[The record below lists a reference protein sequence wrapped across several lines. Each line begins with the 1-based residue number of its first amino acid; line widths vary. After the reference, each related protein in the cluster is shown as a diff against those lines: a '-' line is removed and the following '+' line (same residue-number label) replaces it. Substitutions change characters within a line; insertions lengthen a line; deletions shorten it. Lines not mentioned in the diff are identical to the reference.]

1 MGKIKELETSLAN
14 KIAAGEVVERP
25 SSVVKELLEN
35 AIDAQA
41 TEINIEV
48 EQSGVSSIRVVD
60 NGTGIAQEDLGLVF
74 HRHATSKIVADDDL
88 FHIRTLGFR
97 GEALASI
104 SSVAKVTLKTCTDNE
119 NGHEIYAENGKI
131 IHQKPAKAKKGTDI
145 QVDSLFYN
153 TPARLKYIK
162 SLYTEL
168 GKITDIVNRMA
179 MSHPE
184 IRISLVS
191 DGKKLL
197 STNGS
202 GRTNEVMAEIYGMKV
217 AKDLVHISGDTSDY
231 HLEGFVAKPEH
242 SRSNKHYISIF
253 INGRYIKNFVLNK
266 AILEGYHTLLTIGR
280 FPICYINIQMDPIL
294 VDVNVHPTK
303 LEVRLS
309 KEDQLYDLIVTKIR
323 EAFKDK
329 ILIPQNDLNHASKK
343 NKVLETFEQQKI
355 NFEKQQ
361 SQIGETSAP
370 YVHDQKDKNH
380 DVESHKNNLD
390 STSSTN
396 NESTEVS
403 NELHNHIDDSYL
415 QSQKEVLFDM
425 EQNTSNEYEISNQ
438 QSNDIKGTVSQTPHR
453 RVPYMEIVG
462 QVHGTYIIAQNE
474 NGMFMIDQHAAQERI
489 KYEYFR
495 EKIGEVTNEVQNLL
509 IPLTFHFSK
518 DEQMII
524 DQYKDELD
532 KVGVH
537 LEHFGGHDYIVN
549 SYPVWFPK
557 EEAEEI
563 IKDMIELVLKHK
575 SVDVKKIREDA
586 AIMMSCKKS
595 IKANHYLK
603 NNEMADLI
611 DQLREAE
618 DPFTCP
624 HGRPIII
631 NFSNYE
637 LEKLIKTDYK
647 ACVVLDMHI
656 GHLKSIMELLKSHS
670 IECYVHIDL
679 IKGLSHDEFACEYII
694 QQYKPKGIVSTKAKV
709 IKKAK
714 MLNTLTIF
722 RVFIIDSQALTRS
735 IELIKKVEP
744 DYVEVLP
751 GVASKAVS
759 KIQQETSASVIAGG
773 LIDEQSEIRE
783 AISNGAKY
791 VTTSYEKLW

>member
-1 MGKIKELETSLAN
+1 MGKIKELQTSLAN

-35 AIDAQA
+35 AIDAQS

-48 EQSGVSSIRVVD
+48 EQSGVASIRVVD
-60 NGTGIAQEDLGLVF
+60 NGTGIEADDLSLVF
-74 HRHATSKIVADDDL
+74 HRHATSKLDADDDL

-104 SSVAKVTLKTCTDNE
+104 SSVSKVTLRTCTDNE
-119 NGHEIYAENGKI
+119 SGHEIYAENGEI
-131 IHQKPAKAKKGTDI
+131 INQKPAKAKKGTDI
-145 QVDSLFYN
+145 LVESLFYN

-179 MSHPE
+179 MSHPD

-191 DGKKLL
+191 DGKTLL
-197 STNGS
+197 KTNGS
-202 GRTNEVMAEIYGMKV
+202 GKTNEVMAEIYGMKV
-217 AKDLVHISGDTSDY
+217 AKDLVHITGDTSDY
-231 HLEGFVAKPEH
+231 HLEGYVARPEH

-266 AILEGYHTLLTIGR
+266 AIVEGYHTLLTIGR
-280 FPICYINIQMDPIL
+280 YPICYINIQMDPIL

-309 KEDQLYDLIVTKIR
+309 KEEQLYDLIVEKIR

-329 ILIPQNDLNHASKK
+329 ILIPKNDLDHHPKK
-343 NKVLETFEQQKI
+343 NKVLNSFEQQKLD
-355 NFEKQQ
+355 FERKQNEVQNRPQ
-361 SQIGETSAP
+361 SSEDERQEDLSAT
-370 YVHDQKDKNH
+370 KLDK
-380 DVESHKNNLD
+380 VENQNISQVNED
-390 STSSTN
+390 
-396 NESTEVS
+396 NESTLFNDS
-403 NELHNHIDDSYL
+403 QYINRNHDDYYFNNQKDILNELDNQYETL
-415 QSQKEVLFDM
+415 
-425 EQNTSNEYEISNQ
+425 EQEENQNE
-438 QSNDIKGTVSQTPHR
+438 NDIKGTVSASTRR
-453 RVPYMEIVG
+453 RVPYMEVVG

-509 IPLTFHFSK
+509 IPMTFHFSK
-518 DEQMII
+518 DEQFII
-524 DQYKDELD
+524 DQYQEELD
-532 KVGVH
+532 RVGVH

-557 EEAEEI
+557 AEAEEI
-563 IKDMIELVLKHK
+563 IKDMIELVLENKK
-575 SVDVKKIREDA
+575 IDVKKMREDA

-611 DQLREAE
+611 DQLREME

-637 LEKLIKTDYK
+637 LEKLFK
-647 ACVVLDMHI
+647 
-656 GHLKSIMELLKSHS
+656 
-670 IECYVHIDL
+670 
-679 IKGLSHDEFACEYII
+679 
-694 QQYKPKGIVSTKAKV
+694 
-709 IKKAK
+709 
-714 MLNTLTIF
+714 
-722 RVFIIDSQALTRS
+722 RVM
-735 IELIKKVEP
+735 
-744 DYVEVLP
+744 
-751 GVASKAVS
+751 
-759 KIQQETSASVIAGG
+759 
-773 LIDEQSEIRE
+773 
-783 AISNGAKY
+783 
-791 VTTSYEKLW
+791 

>member
-119 NGHEIYAENGKI
+119 NGHEIYAEDGKI

-329 ILIPQNDLNHASKK
+329 ILIPQNDLNRTPKK

-403 NELHNHIDDSYL
+403 NELHNYIDDSYL

-425 EQNTSNEYEISNQ
+425 EQNTSNEYEILNQ

-557 EEAEEI
+557 VEAEEI

-637 LEKLIKTDYK
+637 LEKLFK
-647 ACVVLDMHI
+647 
-656 GHLKSIMELLKSHS
+656 
-670 IECYVHIDL
+670 
-679 IKGLSHDEFACEYII
+679 
-694 QQYKPKGIVSTKAKV
+694 
-709 IKKAK
+709 
-714 MLNTLTIF
+714 
-722 RVFIIDSQALTRS
+722 RVM
-735 IELIKKVEP
+735 
-744 DYVEVLP
+744 
-751 GVASKAVS
+751 
-759 KIQQETSASVIAGG
+759 
-773 LIDEQSEIRE
+773 
-783 AISNGAKY
+783 
-791 VTTSYEKLW
+791 

>member
-1 MGKIKELETSLAN
+1 MGKIKELQTSLAN

-35 AIDAQA
+35 AIDAKS

-48 EQSGVSSIRVVD
+48 EQSGISSIRVVD
-60 NGTGIAQEDLGLVF
+60 NGTGIEQDDLDLVF
-74 HRHATSKIVADDDL
+74 HRHATSKLDADDDL

-104 SSVAKVTLKTCTDNE
+104 SSVAKVTLKTCTDSE
-119 NGHEIYAENGKI
+119 NGHEIYAENGEI
-131 IHQKPAKAKKGTDI
+131 LSRKPAKAKKGTDI
-145 QVDSLFYN
+145 TVSSLFYN

-179 MSHPE
+179 MSHPD
-184 IRISLVS
+184 IRISLIS
-191 DGKKLL
+191 DGKTLL
-197 STNGS
+197 KTNGS
-202 GRTNEVMAEIYGMKV
+202 GKTNEVMSEIYGIKV
-217 AKDLVHISGDTSDY
+217 AKDLVHIQGDTSDY

-266 AILEGYHTLLTIGR
+266 AIIEGYHTLLTIGR
-280 FPICYINIQMDPIL
+280 YPICYLNIEMDPIL

-309 KEDQLYDLIVTKIR
+309 KEEQLYQLIVEKIR
-323 EAFKDK
+323 YAFKDR
-329 ILIPQNDLNHASKK
+329 ILIPQNDLDRTPKK
-343 NKVLETFEQQKI
+343 NKVLNQFEQQKLD
-355 NFEKQQ
+355 FERRQQ
-361 SQIGETSAP
+361 NSNQ
-370 YVHDQKDKNH
+370 DKTNSH
-380 DVESHKNNLD
+380 YYGMSESKLQNPNLEKNDLD
-390 STSSTN
+390 DN
-396 NESTEVS
+396 ELINESTENFV
-403 NELHNHIDDSYL
+403 HNNKRSDDKDYF
-415 QSQKEVLFDM
+415 QIQKEILNDLDNGDASSLNDESTNDSEEVVT
-425 EQNTSNEYEISNQ
+425 EQSNSDEASSKTYQTLYSKQDN
-438 QSNDIKGTVSQTPHR
+438 NDIKGKVSNTPSR
-453 RVPYMEIVG
+453 RVPYMEVVG

-495 EKIGEVTNEVQNLL
+495 EKIGEVTNEVQDLL

-524 DQYKDELD
+524 DQYQDELD

-557 EEAEEI
+557 AEAEEI
-563 IKDMIELVLKHK
+563 IQDMVELVLNDKK
-575 SVDVKKIREDA
+575 VNVKKMREDA

-637 LEKLIKTDYK
+637 LEKLFK
-647 ACVVLDMHI
+647 
-656 GHLKSIMELLKSHS
+656 
-670 IECYVHIDL
+670 
-679 IKGLSHDEFACEYII
+679 
-694 QQYKPKGIVSTKAKV
+694 
-709 IKKAK
+709 
-714 MLNTLTIF
+714 
-722 RVFIIDSQALTRS
+722 RVM
-735 IELIKKVEP
+735 
-744 DYVEVLP
+744 
-751 GVASKAVS
+751 
-759 KIQQETSASVIAGG
+759 
-773 LIDEQSEIRE
+773 
-783 AISNGAKY
+783 
-791 VTTSYEKLW
+791 

>member
-1 MGKIKELETSLAN
+1 MGKIKELQTSLAN

-35 AIDAQA
+35 AIDADA

-48 EQSGVSSIRVVD
+48 EQSGISSIRVVD
-60 NGTGIAQEDLGLVF
+60 NGSGIEQDDLALVF
-74 HRHATSKIVADDDL
+74 HRHATSKLDADDDL

-119 NGHEIYAENGKI
+119 NGHEVYAENGVI
-131 IHQKPAKAKKGTDI
+131 INQKPAKAKKGTDI
-145 QVDSLFYN
+145 LVESLFYN

-179 MSHPE
+179 MSHPN

-191 DGKKLL
+191 DGKTLI

-202 GRTNEVMAEIYGMKV
+202 RRTNEVMAEIYSMKV
-217 AKDLVHISGDTSDY
+217 AKDLVHISGNTSDY

-242 SRSNKHYISIF
+242 SRSNRHYISIF

-266 AILEGYHTLLTIGR
+266 AIQEGYHTLLTIGR

-309 KEDQLYDLIVTKIR
+309 KEEQLYELIVNKIR
-323 EAFKDK
+323 EAFKDR
-329 ILIPQNDLNHASKK
+329 ILIPQNDLDHSSKK
-343 NKVLETFEQQKI
+343 NKVLEIFEQQKMD
-355 NFEKQQ
+355 FEKKNASATGQDTSKYRFSQGQ
-361 SQIGETSAP
+361 STSDKKDLEVNESLNEDVYETASEND
-370 YVHDQKDKNH
+370 YSHSEVSQYIQRTNEDNYFQNQKDI
-380 DVESHKNNLD
+380 L
-390 STSSTN
+390 
-396 NESTEVS
+396 NEMEIEALRNDDFS
-403 NELHNHIDDSYL
+403 NDE
-415 QSQKEVLFDM
+415 
-425 EQNTSNEYEISNQ
+425 
-438 QSNDIKGTVSQTPHR
+438 NDIKGTVSKTPNR
-453 RVPYMEIVG
+453 RVPYMEVVG

-495 EKIGEVTNEVQNLL
+495 DKIDEVSNEVQNLL

-524 DQYKDELD
+524 DQYKEELD

-557 EEAEEI
+557 RETEEI

-575 SVDVKKIREDA
+575 KVDVRKMREDA

-637 LEKLIKTDYK
+637 LEKLFK
-647 ACVVLDMHI
+647 
-656 GHLKSIMELLKSHS
+656 
-670 IECYVHIDL
+670 
-679 IKGLSHDEFACEYII
+679 
-694 QQYKPKGIVSTKAKV
+694 
-709 IKKAK
+709 
-714 MLNTLTIF
+714 
-722 RVFIIDSQALTRS
+722 RVM
-735 IELIKKVEP
+735 
-744 DYVEVLP
+744 
-751 GVASKAVS
+751 
-759 KIQQETSASVIAGG
+759 
-773 LIDEQSEIRE
+773 
-783 AISNGAKY
+783 
-791 VTTSYEKLW
+791 

>member
-1 MGKIKELETSLAN
+1 MGKIKELQTSLAN

-35 AIDAQA
+35 AIDAKS

-48 EQSGVSSIRVVD
+48 EQSGISSIRVVD
-60 NGTGIAQEDLGLVF
+60 NGTGIEQDDLDLVF
-74 HRHATSKIVADDDL
+74 HRHATSKLDADDGL
-88 FHIRTLGFR
+88 FHIRTLGVR

-104 SSVAKVTLKTCTDNE
+104 SSVAKVTLKTCTDSE
-119 NGHEIYAENGKI
+119 NGHEIYAENGEI
-131 IHQKPAKAKKGTDI
+131 LSRKPAKAKKGTDI
-145 QVDSLFYN
+145 TVSSLFYN

-179 MSHPE
+179 MSHPY
-184 IRISLVS
+184 IRISLIS
-191 DGKKLL
+191 DGKTLL
-197 STNGS
+197 KTNGS
-202 GRTNEVMAEIYGMKV
+202 GKTNEVMSEIYGIKV
-217 AKDLVHISGDTSDY
+217 AKDLVHIQGDTSDY

-266 AILEGYHTLLTIGR
+266 AIIEGYHTLLTIGR
-280 FPICYINIQMDPIL
+280 YPICYLNIEMDPIL

-309 KEDQLYDLIVTKIR
+309 KEEQLYQLIVEKIR
-323 EAFKDK
+323 YAFKDR
-329 ILIPQNDLNHASKK
+329 ILIPQNDLDRTPKK
-343 NKVLETFEQQKI
+343 NKVLNQFEQQKLD
-355 NFEKQQ
+355 FERRQQ
-361 SQIGETSAP
+361 NSNQ
-370 YVHDQKDKNH
+370 DKTNSH
-380 DVESHKNNLD
+380 YYGMSESKLQNPNLEKNDLD
-390 STSSTN
+390 N
-396 NESTEVS
+396 NELINESTENFV
-403 NELHNHIDDSYL
+403 HNNKRSDDKDYF
-415 QSQKEVLFDM
+415 QIQKEILNDLDNGDASLLNDESTNDSEEVVT
-425 EQNTSNEYEISNQ
+425 EQSNNDEASSKTYQTLYSKQDN
-438 QSNDIKGTVSQTPHR
+438 NDIKGKVSNTPSR
-453 RVPYMEIVG
+453 RVPYMEVVG

-495 EKIGEVTNEVQNLL
+495 EKIGEVTNEVQDLL

-524 DQYKDELD
+524 DQYQDELD
-532 KVGVH
+532 NVGVH

-557 EEAEEI
+557 AEAEEI
-563 IKDMIELVLKHK
+563 IQDMVELVLNDKK
-575 SVDVKKIREDA
+575 VNVKKLREDA

-637 LEKLIKTDYK
+637 LEKLFK
-647 ACVVLDMHI
+647 
-656 GHLKSIMELLKSHS
+656 
-670 IECYVHIDL
+670 
-679 IKGLSHDEFACEYII
+679 
-694 QQYKPKGIVSTKAKV
+694 
-709 IKKAK
+709 
-714 MLNTLTIF
+714 
-722 RVFIIDSQALTRS
+722 RVM
-735 IELIKKVEP
+735 
-744 DYVEVLP
+744 
-751 GVASKAVS
+751 
-759 KIQQETSASVIAGG
+759 
-773 LIDEQSEIRE
+773 
-783 AISNGAKY
+783 
-791 VTTSYEKLW
+791 

>member
-119 NGHEIYAENGKI
+119 NGHEIYAEDGKI

-329 ILIPQNDLNHASKK
+329 ILIPQNDLNHAPKK

-425 EQNTSNEYEISNQ
+425 EQNTSNEYEKLNQ

-637 LEKLIKTDYK
+637 LEKLFK
-647 ACVVLDMHI
+647 
-656 GHLKSIMELLKSHS
+656 
-670 IECYVHIDL
+670 
-679 IKGLSHDEFACEYII
+679 
-694 QQYKPKGIVSTKAKV
+694 
-709 IKKAK
+709 
-714 MLNTLTIF
+714 
-722 RVFIIDSQALTRS
+722 RVM
-735 IELIKKVEP
+735 
-744 DYVEVLP
+744 
-751 GVASKAVS
+751 
-759 KIQQETSASVIAGG
+759 
-773 LIDEQSEIRE
+773 
-783 AISNGAKY
+783 
-791 VTTSYEKLW
+791 

>member
-119 NGHEIYAENGKI
+119 NGHEIYAEDGKI

-329 ILIPQNDLNHASKK
+329 ILIPQNDLNHAPKK

-380 DVESHKNNLD
+380 DVESHRNNLD

-403 NELHNHIDDSYL
+403 NELHNYIDDSYL

-425 EQNTSNEYEISNQ
+425 EQDTSNEYEILNQ
-438 QSNDIKGTVSQTPHR
+438 QSKDIKGTVSQTPHR

-637 LEKLIKTDYK
+637 LEKLFK
-647 ACVVLDMHI
+647 
-656 GHLKSIMELLKSHS
+656 
-670 IECYVHIDL
+670 
-679 IKGLSHDEFACEYII
+679 
-694 QQYKPKGIVSTKAKV
+694 
-709 IKKAK
+709 
-714 MLNTLTIF
+714 
-722 RVFIIDSQALTRS
+722 RVM
-735 IELIKKVEP
+735 
-744 DYVEVLP
+744 
-751 GVASKAVS
+751 
-759 KIQQETSASVIAGG
+759 
-773 LIDEQSEIRE
+773 
-783 AISNGAKY
+783 
-791 VTTSYEKLW
+791 

>member
-119 NGHEIYAENGKI
+119 NGHEIYAEDGKI

-329 ILIPQNDLNHASKK
+329 ILIPQNDLNHAPKK

-425 EQNTSNEYEISNQ
+425 EQNTSNEYEILNQ

-637 LEKLIKTDYK
+637 LEKLFK
-647 ACVVLDMHI
+647 
-656 GHLKSIMELLKSHS
+656 
-670 IECYVHIDL
+670 
-679 IKGLSHDEFACEYII
+679 
-694 QQYKPKGIVSTKAKV
+694 
-709 IKKAK
+709 
-714 MLNTLTIF
+714 
-722 RVFIIDSQALTRS
+722 RVM
-735 IELIKKVEP
+735 
-744 DYVEVLP
+744 
-751 GVASKAVS
+751 
-759 KIQQETSASVIAGG
+759 
-773 LIDEQSEIRE
+773 
-783 AISNGAKY
+783 
-791 VTTSYEKLW
+791 

>member
-119 NGHEIYAENGKI
+119 NGHEIYAEDGKI

-403 NELHNHIDDSYL
+403 NELHNYIDDSYL

-637 LEKLIKTDYK
+637 LEKLFK
-647 ACVVLDMHI
+647 
-656 GHLKSIMELLKSHS
+656 
-670 IECYVHIDL
+670 
-679 IKGLSHDEFACEYII
+679 
-694 QQYKPKGIVSTKAKV
+694 
-709 IKKAK
+709 
-714 MLNTLTIF
+714 
-722 RVFIIDSQALTRS
+722 RVM
-735 IELIKKVEP
+735 
-744 DYVEVLP
+744 
-751 GVASKAVS
+751 
-759 KIQQETSASVIAGG
+759 
-773 LIDEQSEIRE
+773 
-783 AISNGAKY
+783 
-791 VTTSYEKLW
+791 

>member
-119 NGHEIYAENGKI
+119 NGHEIYAEDGKI

-145 QVDSLFYN
+145 QVESLFYN

-329 ILIPQNDLNHASKK
+329 ILIPQNDLNHVPKK

-355 NFEKQQ
+355 NFEKKQ

-370 YVHDQKDKNH
+370 YVHDQNDKNH
-380 DVESHKNNLD
+380 DVESQRNNLD

-425 EQNTSNEYEISNQ
+425 EQNTSNEYEILNQ

-549 SYPVWFPK
+549 SYPIWFPK

-603 NNEMADLI
+603 
-611 DQLREAE
+611 
-618 DPFTCP
+618 
-624 HGRPIII
+624 
-631 NFSNYE
+631 
-637 LEKLIKTDYK
+637 
-647 ACVVLDMHI
+647 
-656 GHLKSIMELLKSHS
+656 IMKWQ
-670 IECYVHIDL
+670 I
-679 IKGLSHDEFACEYII
+679 
-694 QQYKPKGIVSTKAKV
+694 
-709 IKKAK
+709 
-714 MLNTLTIF
+714 
-722 RVFIIDSQALTRS
+722 
-735 IELIKKVEP
+735 
-744 DYVEVLP
+744 
-751 GVASKAVS
+751 
-759 KIQQETSASVIAGG
+759 
-773 LIDEQSEIRE
+773 
-783 AISNGAKY
+783 
-791 VTTSYEKLW
+791 

>member
-329 ILIPQNDLNHASKK
+329 ILIPQNDLNHAFKK

-586 AIMMSCKKS
+586 AKS
-595 IKANHYLK
+595 NV
-603 NNEMADLI
+603 
-611 DQLREAE
+611 
-618 DPFTCP
+618 
-624 HGRPIII
+624 G
-631 NFSNYE
+631 
-637 LEKLIKTDYK
+637 
-647 ACVVLDMHI
+647 
-656 GHLKSIMELLKSHS
+656 
-670 IECYVHIDL
+670 
-679 IKGLSHDEFACEYII
+679 EF
-694 QQYKPKGIVSTKAKV
+694 
-709 IKKAK
+709 
-714 MLNTLTIF
+714 
-722 RVFIIDSQALTRS
+722 
-735 IELIKKVEP
+735 
-744 DYVEVLP
+744 
-751 GVASKAVS
+751 
-759 KIQQETSASVIAGG
+759 
-773 LIDEQSEIRE
+773 
-783 AISNGAKY
+783 
-791 VTTSYEKLW
+791 

>member
-1 MGKIKELETSLAN
+1 MGKIKELQTSLAN

-35 AIDAQA
+35 AIDAKS

-48 EQSGVSSIRVVD
+48 EQSGISSIRVVD
-60 NGTGIAQEDLGLVF
+60 NGNGIEQDDLDLVF
-74 HRHATSKIVADDDL
+74 HRHATSKLDADDDL

-104 SSVAKVTLKTCTDNE
+104 SSVAKVTLKTCTDSE
-119 NGHEIYAENGKI
+119 NGHEIYAENGEI
-131 IHQKPAKAKKGTDI
+131 LSRKPAKAKKGTDI
-145 QVDSLFYN
+145 TVSSLFYN

-179 MSHPE
+179 MSHPY
-184 IRISLVS
+184 IRISLIS
-191 DGKKLL
+191 DGKTLL
-197 STNGS
+197 KTNGS
-202 GRTNEVMAEIYGMKV
+202 GKTNEVMSEIYGIKV
-217 AKDLVHISGDTSDY
+217 AKDLVHIQGDTSDY

-266 AILEGYHTLLTIGR
+266 AIIEGYHTLLTIGR
-280 FPICYINIQMDPIL
+280 YPICYLNIEMDPIL

-309 KEDQLYDLIVTKIR
+309 KEEQLYQLIVEKIR
-323 EAFKDK
+323 YAFKDR
-329 ILIPQNDLNHASKK
+329 ILIPQNDLDRTPKK
-343 NKVLETFEQQKI
+343 NKVLNQFEQQKLD
-355 NFEKQQ
+355 FERRQQ
-361 SQIGETSAP
+361 NSNQ
-370 YVHDQKDKNH
+370 DKTNSH
-380 DVESHKNNLD
+380 YYGMSESKLQNPNLEKNDLD
-390 STSSTN
+390 N
-396 NESTEVS
+396 NELINESTENFV
-403 NELHNHIDDSYL
+403 HNNKRSDDKDYF
-415 QSQKEVLFDM
+415 QIQKEILNDLDNGDASLLNDESTNDSEEVVT
-425 EQNTSNEYEISNQ
+425 EQSNNDEASSKTYQTLYSKQDN
-438 QSNDIKGTVSQTPHR
+438 NDIKGKVSNTPSR
-453 RVPYMEIVG
+453 RVPYMEVVG

-495 EKIGEVTNEVQNLL
+495 EKIGEVTNEVQDLL

-524 DQYKDELD
+524 DQYQDELD

-557 EEAEEI
+557 AEAEEI
-563 IKDMIELVLKHK
+563 IQDMVELVLNDKK
-575 SVDVKKIREDA
+575 VNVKKMREDA

-637 LEKLIKTDYK
+637 LEKLFK
-647 ACVVLDMHI
+647 
-656 GHLKSIMELLKSHS
+656 
-670 IECYVHIDL
+670 
-679 IKGLSHDEFACEYII
+679 
-694 QQYKPKGIVSTKAKV
+694 
-709 IKKAK
+709 
-714 MLNTLTIF
+714 
-722 RVFIIDSQALTRS
+722 RVM
-735 IELIKKVEP
+735 
-744 DYVEVLP
+744 
-751 GVASKAVS
+751 
-759 KIQQETSASVIAGG
+759 
-773 LIDEQSEIRE
+773 
-783 AISNGAKY
+783 
-791 VTTSYEKLW
+791 

>member
-1 MGKIKELETSLAN
+1 MGKIKELQTSLAN

-25 SSVVKELLEN
+25 GSVVKELLEN

-48 EQSGVSSIRVVD
+48 EQSGVASIRVVD
-60 NGTGIAQEDLGLVF
+60 NGTGIEIDDLDLVF
-74 HRHATSKIVADDDL
+74 HRHATSKLDVDDDL

-104 SSVAKVTLKTCTDNE
+104 SSVSKVTLKTCTDNQEGQEVYVE
-119 NGHEIYAENGKI
+119 NGEVLN
-131 IHQKPAKAKKGTDI
+131 QKPAKAKRGTDI
-145 QVDSLFYN
+145 LVESLFYN

-179 MSHPE
+179 MSHPD

-191 DGKKLL
+191 DGKTIIK
-197 STNGS
+197 TNGS

-217 AKDLVHISGDTSDY
+217 AKDLVHVTGDTSDY
-231 HLEGFVAKPEH
+231 HIDAYFARPEH

-253 INGRYIKNFVLNK
+253 INGRYIKNFLLNK
-266 AILEGYHTLLTIGR
+266 AILEGYHTLLMIGR
-280 FPICYINIQMDPIL
+280 YPICYINIEMDPIL

-309 KEDQLYDLIVTKIR
+309 KEDQLYELIVEKIH
-323 EAFKDK
+323 EAFKNR
-329 ILIPQNDLNHASKK
+329 ILIPQNDMDKMTKK
-343 NKVLETFEQQKI
+343 HKVLDKFEQQKME
-355 NFEKQQ
+355 FEKRQQ
-361 SQIGETSAP
+361 HNTPNPNTLEHHNVSSENNNVLNDEHQLNYSNLTDTFPDSIQESANDYDEYKKAQNEILDDMETEGVSNNEETTT
-370 YVHDQKDKNH
+370 HGNHFSESNINKDIKEP
-380 DVESHKNNLD
+380 VGG
-390 STSSTN
+390 TSS
-396 NESTEVS
+396 
-403 NELHNHIDDSYL
+403 
-415 QSQKEVLFDM
+415 
-425 EQNTSNEYEISNQ
+425 
-438 QSNDIKGTVSQTPHR
+438 R

-495 EKIGEVTNEVQNLL
+495 EKIGDVANESQNLL

-518 DEQMII
+518 DELMII
-524 DQYKDELD
+524 NQYKGELD

-537 LEHFGGHDYIVN
+537 LEPFGGHDYIVD

-557 EEAEEI
+557 QEAEEI
-563 IKDMIELVLKHK
+563 IKDMIEYVLEHK
-575 SVDVKKIREDA
+575 KVDVKKIREEA

-603 NNEMADLI
+603 NNEMADLVN
-611 DQLREAE
+611 QLRETE

-637 LEKLIKTDYK
+637 LERLFKR
-647 ACVVLDMHI
+647 
-656 GHLKSIMELLKSHS
+656 
-670 IECYVHIDL
+670 
-679 IKGLSHDEFACEYII
+679 II
-694 QQYKPKGIVSTKAKV
+694 
-709 IKKAK
+709 
-714 MLNTLTIF
+714 
-722 RVFIIDSQALTRS
+722 
-735 IELIKKVEP
+735 
-744 DYVEVLP
+744 
-751 GVASKAVS
+751 
-759 KIQQETSASVIAGG
+759 
-773 LIDEQSEIRE
+773 
-783 AISNGAKY
+783 
-791 VTTSYEKLW
+791 

>member
-1 MGKIKELETSLAN
+1 MGKIKELQTSLAN

-35 AIDAQA
+35 AIDAKS

-48 EQSGVSSIRVVD
+48 EQSGISSIRVVD
-60 NGTGIAQEDLGLVF
+60 NGTGIEQDDLDLVF
-74 HRHATSKIVADDDL
+74 HRHATSKLDADDDL

-104 SSVAKVTLKTCTDNE
+104 SSVAKVTLKTCTDSE
-119 NGHEIYAENGKI
+119 NGHEIYAENGEI
-131 IHQKPAKAKKGTDI
+131 LSRKPAKAKKGTNI
-145 QVDSLFYN
+145 TVSSLFYN

-179 MSHPE
+179 MSHPY
-184 IRISLVS
+184 IRISLIS
-191 DGKKLL
+191 DGKTLL
-197 STNGS
+197 KTNGS
-202 GRTNEVMAEIYGMKV
+202 GKTNEVMSEIYGIKV
-217 AKDLVHISGDTSDY
+217 AKDLVHIQGDTSDY

-266 AILEGYHTLLTIGR
+266 AIIEGYHTLLTIGR
-280 FPICYINIQMDPIL
+280 YPICYLNIEMDPIL

-309 KEDQLYDLIVTKIR
+309 KEEQLYQLIVEKIR
-323 EAFKDK
+323 YAFKDR
-329 ILIPQNDLNHASKK
+329 ILIPQNDLDRTPKK
-343 NKVLETFEQQKI
+343 NKVLNQFEQQKLD
-355 NFEKQQ
+355 FERRQQ
-361 SQIGETSAP
+361 NSNQ
-370 YVHDQKDKNH
+370 DKTNSH
-380 DVESHKNNLD
+380 YYGMSESKLQNPNLEKNDLD
-390 STSSTN
+390 N
-396 NESTEVS
+396 NELINESTENFV
-403 NELHNHIDDSYL
+403 HNNKRSDDKDYF
-415 QSQKEVLFDM
+415 QIQKEILNDLDNGDASSLNDESTNDSEEVVT
-425 EQNTSNEYEISNQ
+425 EQSNNDEASSKTYQTLYSKQDN
-438 QSNDIKGTVSQTPHR
+438 NDIKGKVSNTPSR
-453 RVPYMEIVG
+453 RVPYMEVVG

-495 EKIGEVTNEVQNLL
+495 EKIGEVTNEVQDLL

-524 DQYKDELD
+524 DQYQDELD

-557 EEAEEI
+557 AEAEEI
-563 IKDMIELVLKHK
+563 IQDMVELVLNDKK
-575 SVDVKKIREDA
+575 VNVKKMREDA

-637 LEKLIKTDYK
+637 LEKLFK
-647 ACVVLDMHI
+647 
-656 GHLKSIMELLKSHS
+656 
-670 IECYVHIDL
+670 
-679 IKGLSHDEFACEYII
+679 
-694 QQYKPKGIVSTKAKV
+694 
-709 IKKAK
+709 
-714 MLNTLTIF
+714 
-722 RVFIIDSQALTRS
+722 RVM
-735 IELIKKVEP
+735 
-744 DYVEVLP
+744 
-751 GVASKAVS
+751 
-759 KIQQETSASVIAGG
+759 
-773 LIDEQSEIRE
+773 
-783 AISNGAKY
+783 
-791 VTTSYEKLW
+791 

>member
-119 NGHEIYAENGKI
+119 NRHEIYAENGKI

-637 LEKLIKTDYK
+637 LEKLFK
-647 ACVVLDMHI
+647 
-656 GHLKSIMELLKSHS
+656 
-670 IECYVHIDL
+670 
-679 IKGLSHDEFACEYII
+679 
-694 QQYKPKGIVSTKAKV
+694 
-709 IKKAK
+709 
-714 MLNTLTIF
+714 
-722 RVFIIDSQALTRS
+722 RVM
-735 IELIKKVEP
+735 
-744 DYVEVLP
+744 
-751 GVASKAVS
+751 
-759 KIQQETSASVIAGG
+759 
-773 LIDEQSEIRE
+773 
-783 AISNGAKY
+783 
-791 VTTSYEKLW
+791 

>member
-1 MGKIKELETSLAN
+1 MGKIKELQTSLAN

-35 AIDAQA
+35 AIDAKS

-48 EQSGVSSIRVVD
+48 EQSGISSIRVVD
-60 NGTGIAQEDLGLVF
+60 NGTGIEQDDLDLVF
-74 HRHATSKIVADDDL
+74 HRHATSKLDADDDL

-104 SSVAKVTLKTCTDNE
+104 SSVAKVTLKTCTDSE
-119 NGHEIYAENGKI
+119 NGHEIYAENGEI
-131 IHQKPAKAKKGTDI
+131 LSRKPAKAKKGTDI
-145 QVDSLFYN
+145 TVSSLFYN

-179 MSHPE
+179 MSHPY
-184 IRISLVS
+184 IRISLIS
-191 DGKKLL
+191 DGKTLL
-197 STNGS
+197 KTNGS
-202 GRTNEVMAEIYGMKV
+202 GKTNEVMSEIYGIKV
-217 AKDLVHISGDTSDY
+217 AKDLVHIQGDTSDY

-266 AILEGYHTLLTIGR
+266 AIIEGYHTLLTIGR
-280 FPICYINIQMDPIL
+280 YPICYLNIEMDPIL

-309 KEDQLYDLIVTKIR
+309 KEEQLYQLIVEKIR
-323 EAFKDK
+323 YAFKDR
-329 ILIPQNDLNHASKK
+329 ILIPQNDLDRTPKK
-343 NKVLETFEQQKI
+343 NKVLNQFEQQKLD
-355 NFEKQQ
+355 FERRQQ
-361 SQIGETSAP
+361 NSNQ
-370 YVHDQKDKNH
+370 DKTNSH
-380 DVESHKNNLD
+380 YYGMSESKLQNPNLEKNDLD
-390 STSSTN
+390 N
-396 NESTEVS
+396 NELINESTENFV
-403 NELHNHIDDSYL
+403 HNNKRSDDKDYF
-415 QSQKEVLFDM
+415 QIQKEILNDLDNGDASLLNDESTNDSEEVVT
-425 EQNTSNEYEISNQ
+425 EQSNNDEASSKTYQTSYSKQDN
-438 QSNDIKGTVSQTPHR
+438 NDIKGKVSNTPSR
-453 RVPYMEIVG
+453 RVPYMEVVG

-495 EKIGEVTNEVQNLL
+495 EKIGEVTNEVQDLL

-524 DQYKDELD
+524 DQYQDELD

-557 EEAEEI
+557 AEAEEI
-563 IKDMIELVLKHK
+563 IQDMVELVLNDKK
-575 SVDVKKIREDA
+575 VNVKKMREDA

-637 LEKLIKTDYK
+637 LEKLFK
-647 ACVVLDMHI
+647 
-656 GHLKSIMELLKSHS
+656 
-670 IECYVHIDL
+670 
-679 IKGLSHDEFACEYII
+679 
-694 QQYKPKGIVSTKAKV
+694 
-709 IKKAK
+709 
-714 MLNTLTIF
+714 
-722 RVFIIDSQALTRS
+722 RVM
-735 IELIKKVEP
+735 
-744 DYVEVLP
+744 
-751 GVASKAVS
+751 
-759 KIQQETSASVIAGG
+759 
-773 LIDEQSEIRE
+773 
-783 AISNGAKY
+783 
-791 VTTSYEKLW
+791 

>member
-119 NGHEIYAENGKI
+119 NGHEIYAEDGKI

-329 ILIPQNDLNHASKK
+329 TLIPQNDLNHAFKK

-637 LEKLIKTDYK
+637 LEKLFK
-647 ACVVLDMHI
+647 
-656 GHLKSIMELLKSHS
+656 
-670 IECYVHIDL
+670 
-679 IKGLSHDEFACEYII
+679 
-694 QQYKPKGIVSTKAKV
+694 
-709 IKKAK
+709 
-714 MLNTLTIF
+714 
-722 RVFIIDSQALTRS
+722 RVM
-735 IELIKKVEP
+735 
-744 DYVEVLP
+744 
-751 GVASKAVS
+751 
-759 KIQQETSASVIAGG
+759 
-773 LIDEQSEIRE
+773 
-783 AISNGAKY
+783 
-791 VTTSYEKLW
+791 

>member
-119 NGHEIYAENGKI
+119 NGHEIYAEDGKI

-329 ILIPQNDLNHASKK
+329 ILIPQNDLNHAPKK

-425 EQNTSNEYEISNQ
+425 EQNTSNEYEILNQ

-462 QVHGTYIIAQNE
+462 QVHGTYIIAQNK

-532 KVGVH
+532 NVGVH

-637 LEKLIKTDYK
+637 LEKLFK
-647 ACVVLDMHI
+647 
-656 GHLKSIMELLKSHS
+656 
-670 IECYVHIDL
+670 
-679 IKGLSHDEFACEYII
+679 
-694 QQYKPKGIVSTKAKV
+694 
-709 IKKAK
+709 
-714 MLNTLTIF
+714 
-722 RVFIIDSQALTRS
+722 RVM
-735 IELIKKVEP
+735 
-744 DYVEVLP
+744 
-751 GVASKAVS
+751 
-759 KIQQETSASVIAGG
+759 
-773 LIDEQSEIRE
+773 
-783 AISNGAKY
+783 
-791 VTTSYEKLW
+791 

>member
-197 STNGS
+197 NTNGS

-329 ILIPQNDLNHASKK
+329 ILIPQNDLNHAPKK

-425 EQNTSNEYEISNQ
+425 EQDTSNEYEILNQ
-438 QSNDIKGTVSQTPHR
+438 QSKDIKGTVSQTPHR

-637 LEKLIKTDYK
+637 LEKLFK
-647 ACVVLDMHI
+647 
-656 GHLKSIMELLKSHS
+656 
-670 IECYVHIDL
+670 
-679 IKGLSHDEFACEYII
+679 
-694 QQYKPKGIVSTKAKV
+694 
-709 IKKAK
+709 
-714 MLNTLTIF
+714 
-722 RVFIIDSQALTRS
+722 RVM
-735 IELIKKVEP
+735 
-744 DYVEVLP
+744 
-751 GVASKAVS
+751 
-759 KIQQETSASVIAGG
+759 
-773 LIDEQSEIRE
+773 
-783 AISNGAKY
+783 
-791 VTTSYEKLW
+791 

>member
-119 NGHEIYAENGKI
+119 NGHEIYAEDGKI

-145 QVDSLFYN
+145 QVESLFYN

-380 DVESHKNNLD
+380 DVESHRNNLD

-403 NELHNHIDDSYL
+403 NELNNHIDDSYL

-425 EQNTSNEYEISNQ
+425 EQDTSNEYEILNQ
-438 QSNDIKGTVSQTPHR
+438 QSKDIKGTVSQTPHR

-637 LEKLIKTDYK
+637 LEKLFK
-647 ACVVLDMHI
+647 
-656 GHLKSIMELLKSHS
+656 
-670 IECYVHIDL
+670 
-679 IKGLSHDEFACEYII
+679 
-694 QQYKPKGIVSTKAKV
+694 
-709 IKKAK
+709 
-714 MLNTLTIF
+714 
-722 RVFIIDSQALTRS
+722 RVM
-735 IELIKKVEP
+735 
-744 DYVEVLP
+744 
-751 GVASKAVS
+751 
-759 KIQQETSASVIAGG
+759 
-773 LIDEQSEIRE
+773 
-783 AISNGAKY
+783 
-791 VTTSYEKLW
+791 

>member
-1 MGKIKELETSLAN
+1 MGKIKELQTSLAN

-35 AIDAQA
+35 AIDAKS

-48 EQSGVSSIRVVD
+48 EQSGISSIRVVD
-60 NGTGIAQEDLGLVF
+60 NGTGIEQDDLDLVF
-74 HRHATSKIVADDDL
+74 HRHATSKLDADDDL

-119 NGHEIYAENGKI
+119 NGHEIYAEKGEI
-131 IHQKPAKAKKGTDI
+131 LSRKPAKAKKGTDI
-145 QVDSLFYN
+145 TVSSLFYN

-179 MSHPE
+179 MSHPD
-184 IRISLVS
+184 IRISLIS
-191 DGKKLL
+191 DGKTLL
-197 STNGS
+197 KTNGS
-202 GRTNEVMAEIYGMKV
+202 GKTNEVMSEIYGIKV
-217 AKDLVHISGDTSDY
+217 AKDLVHIQGDTSDY

-266 AILEGYHTLLTIGR
+266 AIIEGYHTLLTIGR
-280 FPICYINIQMDPIL
+280 YPICYLNIEMDPIL

-309 KEDQLYDLIVTKIR
+309 KEEQLYQLIVEKIR
-323 EAFKDK
+323 YAFKDR
-329 ILIPQNDLNHASKK
+329 ILIPQNDLDRTPKK
-343 NKVLETFEQQKI
+343 NKVLNQFEQQKLD
-355 NFEKQQ
+355 FERRQRNTNQ
-361 SQIGETSAP
+361 DNSNSH
-370 YVHDQKDKNH
+370 YYDMS
-380 DVESHKNNLD
+380 ESEVQNSNLD
-390 STSSTN
+390 N
-396 NESTEVS
+396 NELINESTESFV
-403 NELHNHIDDSYL
+403 HNNKRSDDKDYF
-415 QSQKEVLFDM
+415 QIQKEILNDFDNGDVSSLNDESTNDSEEVVT
-425 EQNTSNEYEISNQ
+425 EQNNSDEASSKAYQTLYSQ
-438 QSNDIKGTVSQTPHR
+438 QDNNDIKGKVSNTPSR
-453 RVPYMEIVG
+453 RVPYMEVVG

-495 EKIGEVTNEVQNLL
+495 EKIGEVTNEVQDLL

-524 DQYKDELD
+524 DQYQDELD

-557 EEAEEI
+557 AEAEEI
-563 IKDMIELVLKHK
+563 IQDMVELVLNDKK
-575 SVDVKKIREDA
+575 VNVKKMREDA

-637 LEKLIKTDYK
+637 LEKLFK
-647 ACVVLDMHI
+647 
-656 GHLKSIMELLKSHS
+656 
-670 IECYVHIDL
+670 
-679 IKGLSHDEFACEYII
+679 
-694 QQYKPKGIVSTKAKV
+694 
-709 IKKAK
+709 
-714 MLNTLTIF
+714 
-722 RVFIIDSQALTRS
+722 RVM
-735 IELIKKVEP
+735 
-744 DYVEVLP
+744 
-751 GVASKAVS
+751 
-759 KIQQETSASVIAGG
+759 
-773 LIDEQSEIRE
+773 
-783 AISNGAKY
+783 
-791 VTTSYEKLW
+791 

>member
-119 NGHEIYAENGKI
+119 NGHEIYAEDGKI

-145 QVDSLFYN
+145 QVESLFYN

-329 ILIPQNDLNHASKK
+329 ILIPHNDLNHAPKK

-380 DVESHKNNLD
+380 DVESHRNNLD
-390 STSSTN
+390 SISSTN

-425 EQNTSNEYEISNQ
+425 EQNTSNEYEKLNQ

-532 KVGVH
+532 NVGVH

-557 EEAEEI
+557 EEAEEV

-637 LEKLIKTDYK
+637 LEKLFK
-647 ACVVLDMHI
+647 
-656 GHLKSIMELLKSHS
+656 
-670 IECYVHIDL
+670 
-679 IKGLSHDEFACEYII
+679 
-694 QQYKPKGIVSTKAKV
+694 
-709 IKKAK
+709 
-714 MLNTLTIF
+714 
-722 RVFIIDSQALTRS
+722 RVM
-735 IELIKKVEP
+735 
-744 DYVEVLP
+744 
-751 GVASKAVS
+751 
-759 KIQQETSASVIAGG
+759 
-773 LIDEQSEIRE
+773 
-783 AISNGAKY
+783 
-791 VTTSYEKLW
+791 